1 MIDGM
6 GDGNGVIGVR
16 GEGCCGVIGV
26 MREGCCGVI
35 DIRSNDA
42 GVIDGLGEGCGVRVV
57 N

>member
-1 MIDGM
+1 M